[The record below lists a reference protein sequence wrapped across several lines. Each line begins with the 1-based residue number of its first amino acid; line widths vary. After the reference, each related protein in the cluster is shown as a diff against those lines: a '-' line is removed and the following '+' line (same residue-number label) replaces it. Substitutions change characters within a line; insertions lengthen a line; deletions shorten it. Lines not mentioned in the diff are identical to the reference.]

1 MIYDGIF
8 KTKSVPIG
16 RRLGAAGSGLCA
28 GFGPVCR
35 ERVDGLVRKTPECA
49 SAGPVIQS
57 IIALVSRGDK
67 PMRSIPNSPMVMMIA
82 LSAALIALPA
92 AAQIT
97 AAEASGLNLG
107 ADNDYALIDL
117 GNTTLGWNS
126 GPVEGNVLLGQGLT
140 ANLSGGNDGGLASH
154 VLFNPTGTS
163 GNVLQTSS
171 GDAGFTVTAAP
182 EIDPASAAGGLALL
196 VGGLVVLRGR
206 KQQNASA

>member
-1 MIYDGIF
+1 
-8 KTKSVPIG
+8 
-16 RRLGAAGSGLCA
+16 
-28 GFGPVCR
+28 
-35 ERVDGLVRKTPECA
+35 
-49 SAGPVIQS
+49 
-57 IIALVSRGDK
+57 
-67 PMRSIPNSPMVMMIA
+67 MVMMIA

-117 GNTTLGWNS
+117 GNTTLGWEC

-182 EIDPASAAGGLALL
+182 ESIWPPLPAALAGCRRRARRAAWSQAAKRLSLNSDL
-196 VGGLVVLRGR
+196 VLH
-206 KQQNASA
+206 

>member
-1 MIYDGIF
+1 
-8 KTKSVPIG
+8 
-16 RRLGAAGSGLCA
+16 
-28 GFGPVCR
+28 
-35 ERVDGLVRKTPECA
+35 
-49 SAGPVIQS
+49 
-57 IIALVSRGDK
+57 
-67 PMRSIPNSPMVMMIA
+67 MRSIPNSPMVMMIA